1 MDMRKDCG
9 LRRKCRRLWK
19 DETGM
24 ALVIALSLLAAMAML
39 GALYVALSS
48 TEGRIAVNENLAAKA
63 LMMAESSWNV
73 AYREFSNANFHY
85 YTHNADGTFPP
96 AEPLDAVVTPYVVL
110 DDLENNGL
118 QDERNNGDFVWEW
131 QPGDEHM
138 SLAGS
143 TLPESFRFRIYPK
156 TDNAGEDEF
165 YLECSGR
172 VGDATRTIRVGLY
185 KESGFKYAIFS
196 DGDLGEFTRG
206 RDQTIGGPIHA
217 NGDICFR
224 PEPGQTLSLASESVT
239 CTGEMIRSRDVWGRP
254 APPGSVVEI
263 RDGDGVFREMENGDP
278 GEAFDSENPDWLDCD
293 DTNGIEGAIEKW
305 DGIVRDGQLGGQ
317 YIKPPDFDAFK
328 IGGYYERQSSLRIH
342 AGDFQTDGS
351 GLDVTDVL
359 ADAVYEVTF
368 WNPNLDQYV
377 TVQELDVAALVASG
391 NYPPNGLIFS
401 DQPIRLA
408 NASELSAPLTVV
420 ADNSIYTKGS
430 FNSVDKKP
438 AALVSTGRVWHVSD
452 NWSDLDYYTK
462 GGLNRRQASDG
473 TTTINAAVVDGAP
486 TINEA
491 NWADLDDD
499 GTPDGYSGDAWANSD
514 FLLEVWSSQNRVLV
528 KRGAIIHLQKANMAD
543 DPESNVVDEP
553 GEIAWQKHSNY
564 MPPIR
569 DYAYDPDIANPWFQ
583 PPFTLNVA
591 QIFSWEEV
599 IP

>member
-1 MDMRKDCG
+1 MCNDFAHQRE
-9 LRRKCRRLWK
+9 CRRLWK
-19 DETGM
+19 DEKGM
-24 ALVIALSLLAAMAML
+24 ALVIALSLLAAMSML

-73 AYREFSNANFHY
+73 AYREFSNVNFHY
-85 YTHNADGTFPP
+85 YTHNADGSFPP
-96 AEPLDAVVTPYVVL
+96 ADALTYVATPHVVL

-118 QDERNNGDFVWEW
+118 SDERNNGDFVWEW
-131 QPGDEHM
+131 QPGNEHM
-138 SLAGS
+138 SLSGG
-143 TLPESFRFRIYPK
+143 TLPESFRFRIYPR
-156 TDNAGEDEF
+156 TDNAGEDELF
-165 YLECSGR
+165 LECTGR
-172 VGDATRTIRVGLY
+172 VGNATRTIRIGLF
-185 KESGFKYAIFS
+185 KESGFKYAVFS

-206 RDQTIGGPIHA
+206 RDQTIAGPIHA

-224 PEPGQTLSLASESVT
+224 PEAGQTLSLDSESVT

-254 APPGSVVEI
+254 APSGSTVEI
-263 RDGDGVFREMENGDP
+263 KDGDGVYQEMDNGDP

-293 DTNGIEGAIEKW
+293 ETNGIEGALEKW

-328 IGGYYERQSSLRIH
+328 VGGYYECQSGLRIH
-342 AGDFQTDGS
+342 AADFQTDGS
-351 GLDVTDVL
+351 GLDITGTI
-359 ADAVYEVTF
+359 ADAIYEVTF
-368 WNPNLDQYV
+368 WNPNLDQFV
-377 TVQELDVAALVASG
+377 MVQEIDLALLAAAG
-391 NYPPNGLIFS
+391 CYPANGLIFS
-401 DQPIRLA
+401 DQPVRLV
-408 NASELSAPLTVV
+408 NAGELQAPLTVV

-430 FNSVDKKP
+430 FNGVDKKP
-438 AALVSTGRVWHVSD
+438 AALVSTGRVWHLSD
-452 NWSDLDYYTK
+452 NWRDDDEYTK
-462 GGLNRRQASDG
+462 GSLAGRQASDG
-473 TTTINAAVVDGAP
+473 TTIINAGIVDGAP

-514 FLLEVWSSQNRVLV
+514 WLLEVWGGGPQRVLV
-528 KRGAIIHLQKANMAD
+528 KRGAVIHLQKANMAD

-553 GEIAWQKHSNY
+553 GEIAWQKHSAY

-591 QIFSWEEV
+591 KIFSWEEV